1 MLRANLLSLQ
11 KSLFVIFPL
20 REWHVKFNVFRL
32 VRWCNGNTAPFGG
45 VIHGSNPCRTAKL
58 SNENEGSADV
68 CTEFAQ
74 QPARTADR
82 RVRFPVTI
90 RHRASKA
97 KIYAPAG
104 KFAYYRVAY
113 ATAGKRRMQTFAAYS
128 DAKAAAERI
137 VRELANGS
145 QAAALSASQSRDAL
159 AAFERLDGYFKSKGK
174 RVSLNSAV
182 ADYLDA
188 VGRLNVPL
196 SAAVT
201 GYLNT
206 VATVKRV
213 DLAAAVKEFVDGRE
227 TETKS
232 VNGKRPEMSKS
243 YFLNTKLWLGWFEK
257 TFPATAVC
265 ELTKEHLDVFMAG
278 RSHLAAKSK
287 NHLRATVKMF
297 LNWCIKKDYLPAN
310 HRLMDATGMKRQKA
324 DSGETDYFRPA
335 ELRAMLEAADDT
347 MRPIIALQGLAGIR
361 LQEAQRLTWQDVF
374 SVAEHV
380 AISATK
386 SKTRSRRLVEIC
398 PALAAWLE
406 PYRQHEGALWTQSRD
421 TYHAAFVELRE
432 SQKIPARKNGLRHGF
447 CTYHFALHDNENLTA
462 AQAGNSP
469 AVIHSAYKGLAT
481 KAEAEKWF
489 NVIPAGAAKNVISL
503 AAASSKKGAMR

>member
-1 MLRANLLSLQ
+1 
-11 KSLFVIFPL
+11 V
-20 REWHVKFNVFRL
+20 
-32 VRWCNGNTAPFGG
+32 
-45 VIHGSNPCRTAKL
+45 
-58 SNENEGSADV
+58 DV

-74 QPARTADR
+74 QATRSADR

-90 RHRASKA
+90 RHRAIRA
-97 KIYAPAG
+97 KIYAPSG

-128 DAKAAAERI
+128 VAKAAAKGI
-137 VRELANGS
+137 VRQLAKGS
-145 QAAALSASQSRDAL
+145 QAPALSASQSRDAL
-159 AAFERLDGYFKSKGK
+159 AAYERLDSYFKAKGK
-174 RVSLNSAV
+174 RISLNVAV
-182 ADYLDA
+182 GDYLDA
-188 VGRLNVPL
+188 VSKLNVPL
-196 SAAVT
+196 STAVT

-206 VATVKRV
+206 EATVKRV
-213 DLAAAVKEFVDGRE
+213 DLAVAVKEFVDGRE
-227 TETKS
+227 AETES
-232 VNGKRPEMSKS
+232 VNGKRPELSKS

-257 TFPATAVC
+257 AFPATAVC
-265 ELTKEHLDVFMAG
+265 DLTREHLDLFMAG

-297 LNWCIKKDYLPAN
+297 LNWCVKKDYLPAN

-324 DSGETDYFRPA
+324 DSGETDFFRPA
-335 ELRAMLEAADDT
+335 ELRVMLEAADDT
-347 MRPIIALQGLAGIR
+347 IRPIIALQGLAGIR

-374 SVAEHV
+374 SVAGHI

-398 PALAAWLE
+398 TALAAWLK
-406 PYRQHEGALWTQSRD
+406 PYRQYQGPLWTQSRD

-432 SQKIPARKNGLRHGF
+432 SQQIPARKNGLRHGF
-447 CTYHFALHDNENLTA
+447 CTYHFALHENENLTA

-481 KAEAEKWF
+481 KAEAKKWF
-489 NVIPAGAAKNVISL
+489 DVRPPKSAKNVIPLKS
-503 AAASSKKGAMR
+503 ATNA

>member
-1 MLRANLLSLQ
+1 VLATIYGKCEGRDSYRVAWQVAGQRHMAS
-11 KSLFVIFPL
+11 
-20 REWHVKFNVFRL
+20 FR
-32 VRWCNGNTAPFGG
+32 TY
-45 VIHGSNPCRTAKL
+45 
-58 SNENEGSADV
+58 
-68 CTEFAQ
+68 
-74 QPARTADR
+74 
-82 RVRFPVTI
+82 
-90 RHRASKA
+90 SKA
-97 KIYAPAG
+97 KRHADELV
-104 KFAYYRVAY
+104 K
-113 ATAGKRRMQTFAAYS
+113 
-128 DAKAAAERI
+128 DLAK
-137 VRELANGS
+137 GS
-145 QAAALSASQSRDAL
+145 QVTALNPAQARDAL
-159 AAFERLDGYFKSKGK
+159 AALERLTDFYRTTDR
-174 RVSLNSAV
+174 RVSLLAAVSEFAEASAK
-182 ADYLDA
+182 LQ
-188 VGRLNVPL
+188 GRNL
-196 SAAVT
+196 SEVVT

-206 VATVKRV
+206 VAMVKRV

-243 YFLNTKLWLGWFEK
+243 YFINTKLWLGWFEK
-257 TFPATAVC
+257 TFPGTAVC
-265 ELTKEHLDVFMAG
+265 DLTKDHLDLFMAG

-297 LNWCIKKDYLPAN
+297 LNWCIKKDYLSVN

-324 DSGETDYFRPA
+324 DSGETDFYRPG
-335 ELRAMLEAADDT
+335 EFRAMLDAADDT

-374 SVAEHV
+374 SVAGHV

-421 TYHAAFVELRE
+421 TYHAAFVELRD
-432 SQKIPARKNGLRHGF
+432 SQKIPSQKNGLRHGF

-481 KAEAEKWF
+481 KADAKKWF
-489 NVIPAGAAKNVISL
+489 SMKPPKAAKNVIRLS
-503 AAASSKKGAMR
+503 AVNRV

>member
-1 MLRANLLSLQ
+1 M
-11 KSLFVIFPL
+11 
-20 REWHVKFNVFRL
+20 
-32 VRWCNGNTAPFGG
+32 
-45 VIHGSNPCRTAKL
+45 
-58 SNENEGSADV
+58 
-68 CTEFAQ
+68 
-74 QPARTADR
+74 
-82 RVRFPVTI
+82 RFPVTI
-90 RHRASKA
+90 RHRASNA

-113 ATAGKRRMQTFAAYS
+113 ATAGKRRMQTFAACS
-128 DAKAAAERI
+128 DAKTAAERI

-145 QAAALSASQSRDAL
+145 QAAALNASQSRDAL
-159 AAFERLDGYFKSKGK
+159 TAFERLDGYFKSKGK
-174 RVSLNSAV
+174 RVSLNTAV

-227 TETKS
+227 AETKS
-232 VNGKRPEMSKS
+232 VNGKRPELSKN
-243 YFLNTKLWLGWFEK
+243 YFQITKLWLGWFEK

-265 ELTKEHLDVFMAG
+265 DLTKEHLDKFMAG

-310 HRLMDATGMKRQKA
+310 HRLLDASGMKRQKA
-324 DSGETDYFRPA
+324 DSGETDFYRPA
-335 ELRAMLEAADDT
+335 ELQAMLDAADDT

-374 SVAEHV
+374 GTAEHI

-398 PALAAWLE
+398 PALAAWIE

-432 SQKIPARKNGLRHGF
+432 SLKIPARKNGLRHAF
-447 CTYHFALHDNENLTA
+447 CTYHFALHGNENLTA

-469 AVIHSAYKGLAT
+469 SVIHQAYKGLAT

-489 NVIPAGAAKNVISL
+489 KVLPPKAAKNVIAL
-503 AAASSKKGAMR
+503 KAAGLTQ

>member
-1 MLRANLLSLQ
+1 MASFPSYSLA
-11 KSLFVIFPL
+11 KRHADEL
-20 REWHVKFNVFRL
+20 VKDL
-32 VRWCNGNTAPFGG
+32 
-45 VIHGSNPCRTAKL
+45 AK
-58 SNENEGSADV
+58 
-68 CTEFAQ
+68 
-74 QPARTADR
+74 
-82 RVRFPVTI
+82 
-90 RHRASKA
+90 
-97 KIYAPAG
+97 
-104 KFAYYRVAY
+104 
-113 ATAGKRRMQTFAAYS
+113 
-128 DAKAAAERI
+128 
-137 VRELANGS
+137 GS
-145 QAAALSASQSRDAL
+145 QVTALNPAQARDAL
-159 AAFERLDGYFKSKGK
+159 AALERLADFYRVSNR
-174 RVSLNSAV
+174 RVSLLAAV
-182 ADYLDA
+182 SEFAEASTKLQ
-188 VGRLNVPL
+188 GRTLGE
-196 SAAVT
+196 AVT
-201 GYLNT
+201 GYLNN

-243 YFLNTKLWLGWFEK
+243 YFINTKLWLGWFEK
-257 TFPATAVC
+257 AFPGTAVC
-265 ELTKEHLDVFMAG
+265 DLTKDHLDLFMAG

-297 LNWCIKKDYLPAN
+297 LNWCIKKDYLSVN

-324 DSGETDYFRPA
+324 DSGETDFYRPV
-335 ELRAMLEAADDT
+335 EFRAMLEAANDT

-374 SVAEHV
+374 GTAGHI

-406 PYRQHEGALWTQSRD
+406 PYRQHESALWTQSRD
-421 TYHAAFVELRE
+421 TYHAAFVELRD
-432 SQKIPARKNGLRHGF
+432 SQKIPSRKNGLRHGF

-481 KAEAEKWF
+481 KAEAKKWF
-489 NVIPAGAAKNVISL
+489 KVFPPKAAKNVIRL
-503 AAASSKKGAMR
+503 PAVNNA

>member
-1 MLRANLLSLQ
+1 
-11 KSLFVIFPL
+11 
-20 REWHVKFNVFRL
+20 
-32 VRWCNGNTAPFGG
+32 
-45 VIHGSNPCRTAKL
+45 
-58 SNENEGSADV
+58 
-68 CTEFAQ
+68 
-74 QPARTADR
+74 
-82 RVRFPVTI
+82 VRFPVTI
-90 RHRASKA
+90 RHRTSKA

-128 DAKAAAERI
+128 DAKTAAERI

-174 RVSLNSAV
+174 RVSLNTAV

-257 TFPATAVC
+257 AFPATAVC
-265 ELTKEHLDVFMAG
+265 DLTKEHLDLFMAG

-310 HRLMDATGMKRQKA
+310 HRLMDASGMKRQKA

-335 ELRAMLEAADDT
+335 ELRAMLDAADNT

-374 SVAEHV
+374 GTAGHI

-406 PYRQHEGALWTQSRD
+406 PYRQHKGPLWTQSRD
-421 TYHAAFVELRE
+421 TYHATFVELRE
-432 SQKIPARKNGLRHGF
+432 SHKIPARKNGLRHAF

-481 KAEAEKWF
+481 KADAKKWF
-489 NVIPAGAAKNVISL
+489 NVRPARTATNVISL
-503 AAASSKKGAMR
+503 SAASRKKAH

>member
-1 MLRANLLSLQ
+1 MVTQRPLEA
-11 KSLFVIFPL
+11 LFMVRI
-20 REWHVKFNVFRL
+20 HV
-32 VRWCNGNTAPFGG
+32 GQP
-45 VIHGSNPCRTAKL
+45 II
-58 SNENEGSADV
+58 SNENAGSVDV

-145 QAAALSASQSRDAL
+145 QAAALTASQSRDAL

-174 RVSLNSAV
+174 RVSLNTAV

-227 TETKS
+227 AETKS
-232 VNGKRPEMSKS
+232 VNGKRPELSKS

-265 ELTKEHLDVFMAG
+265 DLTKRASRLVHGRTQPPCRQVQESSSRHGEDVFELVHQERLFAREPPLAG
-278 RSHLAAKSK
+278 CNWHETAKS
-287 NHLRATVKMF
+287 
-297 LNWCIKKDYLPAN
+297 
-310 HRLMDATGMKRQKA
+310 RQ
-324 DSGETDYFRPA
+324 
-335 ELRAMLEAADDT
+335 
-347 MRPIIALQGLAGIR
+347 
-361 LQEAQRLTWQDVF
+361 
-374 SVAEHV
+374 
-380 AISATK
+380 
-386 SKTRSRRLVEIC
+386 RR
-398 PALAAWLE
+398 
-406 PYRQHEGALWTQSRD
+406 
-421 TYHAAFVELRE
+421 
-432 SQKIPARKNGLRHGF
+432 NGFFPPG
-447 CTYHFALHDNENLTA
+447 
-462 AQAGNSP
+462 
-469 AVIHSAYKGLAT
+469 
-481 KAEAEKWF
+481 
-489 NVIPAGAAKNVISL
+489 
-503 AAASSKKGAMR
+503 

>member
-1 MLRANLLSLQ
+1 M
-11 KSLFVIFPL
+11 
-20 REWHVKFNVFRL
+20 E
-32 VRWCNGNTAPFGG
+32 
-45 VIHGSNPCRTAKL
+45 
-58 SNENEGSADV
+58 V
-68 CTEFAQ
+68 CTDFAQ

-90 RHRASKA
+90 RHRASIA

-104 KFAYYRVAY
+104 KFPYYRVAY
-113 ATAGKRRMQTFAAYS
+113 ATAGKRRMQTFAVYS

-145 QAAALSASQSRDAL
+145 QASALNASQSRDAL
-159 AAFERLDGYFKSKGK
+159 AAFERLDGYFKAKGK
-174 RVSLNSAV
+174 RISLNTAV
-182 ADYLDA
+182 AEYLDA
-188 VGRLNVPL
+188 VSKLNVPL
-196 SAAVT
+196 FTAVT
-201 GYLNT
+201 SYLST
-206 VATVKRV
+206 EATVKRV
-213 DLAAAVKEFVDGRE
+213 DLAVAVKEFVDGRE
-227 TETKS
+227 AETKS
-232 VNGKRPEMSKS
+232 VNGKRPELSKS

-257 TFPATAVC
+257 TFPSTAIC
-265 ELTKEHLDVFMAG
+265 DLTREHLDVFMAG

-324 DSGETDYFRPA
+324 DSGETDFFRPG
-335 ELRAMLEAADDT
+335 ELQVMLEGSNDS

-374 SVAEHV
+374 GVEGHI

-398 PALAAWLE
+398 PALARWLA
-406 PYRQHEGALWTQSRD
+406 PYRQHQGALWTQSRD
-421 TYHAAFVELRE
+421 TYHAAFAELRE
-432 SQKIPARKNGLRHGF
+432 SQKLPARKNGLRHGF
-447 CTYHFALHDNENLTA
+447 CTYHFALYDNENLTA

-481 KAEAEKWF
+481 KAEAKKWF
-489 NVIPAGAAKNVISL
+489 NVRPSKSVKNGVRL
-503 AAASSKKGAMR
+503 KVATGVLPVPTKTG

>member
-1 MLRANLLSLQ
+1 
-11 KSLFVIFPL
+11 
-20 REWHVKFNVFRL
+20 
-32 VRWCNGNTAPFGG
+32 
-45 VIHGSNPCRTAKL
+45 
-58 SNENEGSADV
+58 
-68 CTEFAQ
+68 
-74 QPARTADR
+74 
-82 RVRFPVTI
+82 
-90 RHRASKA
+90 
-97 KIYAPAG
+97 
-104 KFAYYRVAY
+104 
-113 ATAGKRRMQTFAAYS
+113 
-128 DAKAAAERI
+128 
-137 VRELANGS
+137 
-145 QAAALSASQSRDAL
+145 
-159 AAFERLDGYFKSKGK
+159 
-174 RVSLNSAV
+174 
-182 ADYLDA
+182 
-188 VGRLNVPL
+188 L

-257 TFPATAVC
+257 AFPATAVC
-265 ELTKEHLDVFMAG
+265 DLTKEHLDLFMAG

-297 LNWCIKKDYLPAN
+297 LNWCIKRDYLSAN
-310 HRLMDATGMKRQKA
+310 HRLMDASGMKRQKA
-324 DSGETDYFRPA
+324 DNGETEFYRPA
-335 ELRAMLEAADDT
+335 ELRSMLEAAHDT

-374 SVAEHV
+374 SVAGHV

-386 SKTRSRRLVEIC
+386 SKTRNRRLVEIC

-406 PYRQHEGALWTQSRD
+406 PYRQHKGPLWTQSRD

-432 SQKIPARKNGLRHGF
+432 SQKIPARKNGLRHAF

-481 KAEAEKWF
+481 KAEAKKWF
-489 NVIPAGAAKNVISL
+489 KIRPPKTAKNVIL
-503 AAASSKKGAMR
+503 LKAANKA

>member
-1 MLRANLLSLQ
+1 M
-11 KSLFVIFPL
+11 K
-20 REWHVKFNVFRL
+20 
-32 VRWCNGNTAPFGG
+32 
-45 VIHGSNPCRTAKL
+45 
-58 SNENEGSADV
+58 
-68 CTEFAQ
+68 
-74 QPARTADR
+74 
-82 RVRFPVTI
+82 FPVTI
-90 RHRASKA
+90 RHRDSKA

-104 KFAYYRVAY
+104 NFAYYRVAY
-113 ATAGKRRMQTFAAYS
+113 ATAGKRKMQTFAAYS

-137 VRELANGS
+137 VRELAAGS
-145 QAAALSASQSRDAL
+145 QAAALTASQSRDAL
-159 AAFERLDGYFKSKGK
+159 AAFERLDSYFRAKGK
-174 RVSLNSAV
+174 RISLNTAL

-188 VGRLNVPL
+188 LGKLPVPL
-196 SAAVT
+196 PEAVA
-201 GYLNT
+201 GYLTT
-206 VATVKRV
+206 VATIKRV

-227 TETKS
+227 VETKA

-265 ELTKEHLDVFMAG
+265 DLTKEHLDLFMAG
-278 RSHLAAKSK
+278 RNHLAAKSK

-297 LNWCIKKDYLPAN
+297 LNWCVKKDYLPAN
-310 HRLMDATGMKRQKA
+310 HRLLDAAGMKRQTV
-324 DSGETDYFRPA
+324 DTGETDFYRPT
-335 ELRAMLEAADDT
+335 ELKTMLDAADET

-361 LQEAQRLTWQDVF
+361 LQESHRLTWQDVF
-374 SVAEHV
+374 GTPGNV

-406 PYRQHEGALWTQSRD
+406 PYRQRQGQLWTQSRD
-421 TYHAAFVELRE
+421 TYHAAFAELRE
-432 SQKIPARKNGLRHGF
+432 SLKIPARKNGLRHAF

-481 KAEAEKWF
+481 KADAEKWF
-489 NVIPAGAAKNVISL
+489 NVKP
-503 AAASSKKGAMR
+503 

>member
-1 MLRANLLSLQ
+1 MASFRTYSEAKRHADGL
-11 KSLFVIFPL
+11 
-20 REWHVKFNVFRL
+20 VKDL
-32 VRWCNGNTAPFGG
+32 
-45 VIHGSNPCRTAKL
+45 AK
-58 SNENEGSADV
+58 
-68 CTEFAQ
+68 
-74 QPARTADR
+74 
-82 RVRFPVTI
+82 
-90 RHRASKA
+90 
-97 KIYAPAG
+97 
-104 KFAYYRVAY
+104 
-113 ATAGKRRMQTFAAYS
+113 
-128 DAKAAAERI
+128 
-137 VRELANGS
+137 GS
-145 QAAALSASQSRDAL
+145 QVTALNPAQARDAL
-159 AAFERLDGYFKSKGK
+159 AALERLADFHRVTDR
-174 RVSLNSAV
+174 RVSLLAAVSEFAEASAK
-182 ADYLDA
+182 LH
-188 VGRLNVPL
+188 GRNLGEV
-196 SAAVT
+196 VT

-206 VATVKRV
+206 VATIKRM

-227 TETKS
+227 IETKS

-243 YFLNTKLWLGWFEK
+243 YFVNTKLWLGWFEK
-257 TFPATAVC
+257 TFPGTAVC
-265 ELTKEHLDVFMAG
+265 DLTKDHLDLFMAG

-324 DSGETDYFRPA
+324 DSGETDFYRPV
-335 ELRAMLEAADDT
+335 EFRAMLDAADDT

-374 SVAEHV
+374 SVAGHV

-398 PALAAWLE
+398 PALAAWIE

-432 SQKIPARKNGLRHGF
+432 AQKIPARKNGLRHGF

-481 KAEAEKWF
+481 KADAKKWF
-489 NVIPAGAAKNVISL
+489 NVKPIRAANVILLETAVL
-503 AAASSKKGAMR
+503 ARTRTK